1 MIKLLFKSKKNEPL
15 KKTKDEFFTELLFW
29 KREYTSLKKEIIK
42 TNEGKGEYFLTELNQ
57 RKIHIEKKLDAAE
70 KNMYDVEEGMYFGV
84 GFELNNDASPKPKP
98 IIGKWSNLNNH
109 VGFKGTTRVG
119 KTVNMQTHIEQCIAK
134 GMDVIVI
141 DPKGGVNQDVLSSVV
156 ESSFK
161 YKRTEEMTY
170 FSPAF
175 PSISQRI
182 NVCYGLTN
190 IELTGSIIES
200 IKTLTMDSFYL
211 ETAEE
216 ILMAITSGFEYLQEI
231 SDPTGEI
238 TKLLEQQ
245 ELKKYHAFLN
255 NKNKEEYDFLENT
268 DLENI
273 DMVDEYRSNVIDEEL
288 LLEYQENGFNRSL
301 ITFRELQYY
310 SQHKTLRSL
319 KTLVETVE
327 IERGVK
333 YRKNV
338 ESLRRDALVLLKSAL
353 STEETH
359 FNKVSK
365 TLTNRLSA
373 LSVGPI
379 GELLCGIRIN
389 PLMNRLLRKDKGLI
403 SVIQPFPMKFKKSA
417 DVFNKMLLG
426 MLDSMMGA
434 VGAEGRALPRRVA
447 MFIDEAGAIAY
458 PGIENF
464 FNRAGGLGISVFVY
478 TQTDED
484 YKEAV
489 GETLSNIILDNVN
502 SKGIMRQNTLQSLR
516 NAAEEIGTFKQMKTI
531 AMISAGGAGEGR
543 YTTDVAEEYICSP
556 QDIKS
561 LPMGEGVFMHDGKT
575 YYMEFPFRK
584 PPAAA
589 IKMPMLSAEM
599 EKRELAGFERVLED
613 MEMESA

>member
-1 MIKLLFKSKKNEPL
+1 MLFKSKKNEPL

>member
-1 MIKLLFKSKKNEPL
+1 MLFKSKKNEPL

-29 KREYTSLKKEIIK
+29 KREYISLKKEIIK

-447 MFIDEAGAIAY
+447 IFIDEAGAIAY

-613 MEMESA
+613 MEMESE